1 MNYETYYNSKDN
13 NLYLDYLNNYN
24 IVNNNEKYIKYQN
37 NEKNVINPNVIQNNN
52 NISNGTINK
61 NNISYNNKN
70 NFNNQKADYLIYKSV
85 LRDTKHN
92 SSNISN
98 NNTLKN
104 NNDEYLYKN
113 YNNIKKDK
121 YVNNIKIKN
130 NRNDYNNYI
139 SKNYNQKLQSQSIS
153 KYNSHKVNNSNINK
167 YNVINNKSM
176 NRKQNRKSMQFYSST
191 DSFYHKNYNNKQK
204 SQKFTKD
211 NISNYKA
218 KNYNNLEIKNDVIN
232 NNNEELIDKS
242 EFFKNVK
249 EIHGLDSIEIDSTH
263 IGMENNNTS
272 ANLNDNFFTKENTN
286 ENDINII
293 DEPFINSNNNTLK
306 KYNKTPN
313 NINLNS
319 EKINNLYSDKA
330 DKHLSYNRMN
340 LKNKINKKNNKVLY
354 SRINTEKKQNI
365 KISKKAS
372 EKIISNLTDDKRN
385 NFINNIDFP
394 ESFSNSNIKRE
405 NLNNFY
411 NYEKEENNFDISENF
426 NAYQELIINN
436 KEDNNNNILEKKFSD
451 KLNISPYTKKKYS
464 TLTNNELDLDENSLK
479 NYKENEIRE
488 NNIINE
494 KNYDDLYN
502 NLIKL
507 KKSNNSLKNKIQTLI
522 KEICK
527 KDLLIKRL
535 YLENDSNKKKIKK
548 LISDNQVKLNINNKL
563 LFQIN
568 NLNNQLISLKN
579 GDEKNNSNKVFKDNN
594 DNIYIK
600 EIKDLKEKL
609 NNYQIENNRLKKS
622 MLMKNKEQEI
632 SKDLFKKKIKKVK
645 DNHSEI
651 NYREYNKSVSNSKYK
666 NKINLDIP
674 ISKSYE
680 EDKDIKSVDEKA
692 MNIKVIK

>member
-1 MNYETYYNSKDN
+1 M
-13 NLYLDYLNNYN
+13 
-24 IVNNNEKYIKYQN
+24 
-37 NEKNVINPNVIQNNN
+37 INPNVIQNNN

-61 NNISYNNKN
+61 NNISYNNIN